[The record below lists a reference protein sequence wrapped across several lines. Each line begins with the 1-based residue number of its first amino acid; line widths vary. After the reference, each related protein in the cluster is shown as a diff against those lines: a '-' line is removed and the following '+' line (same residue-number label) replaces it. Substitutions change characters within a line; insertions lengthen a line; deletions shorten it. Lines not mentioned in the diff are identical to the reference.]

1 MYIFIVFL
9 LFLSSC
15 TPFEHSK
22 LTQQKYLTPKAM
34 DIISQPIDDFLPEPP
49 TIEND
54 EEDDLEPTVS
64 QKFYNKVS
72 ISTAKDMLLI
82 NVLAQLAESADVNII
97 VAPDIEGNI
106 SCSAKNRPFI
116 DILQDICETA
126 NLKYT
131 INNDTVKIEYD
142 SPILRTYNVQFLNI
156 QRDMKSSIATSTDI
170 FAEQLEIKGS
180 NNSSGAK
187 NDNGSS
193 SLITGNIK
201 NNFWEELSI
210 NLKQI
215 IGEEGHISVHK
226 QGGLVTVYAPQRKQ
240 NTIKKYL
247 KLLKQSVESQVL
259 IEAKILE
266 VFLSDEFQNGINWN
280 AIEGSRLQIT
290 NGAKTLSSE
299 MFSFGLHRKE
309 LDVLAGLIQKF
320 GAVKTLSNPRITV
333 LNNQAAVLKV
343 AKNEVI
349 YLPSLQKQYATNNNA
364 NNFDFIST
372 NLHTIPIGLIMTVVP
387 SIDRKTN
394 SILLDLR
401 PTISRIVER
410 KKFPFFIN
418 GTRIETGGNTATTPN
433 YVNQEIPIVDIREF
447 DSVIRLH
454 SGQVAVMGGL
464 MQEQSENGREGLP
477 RASQLDFLFGRREKS
492 TKVTELVI
500 FLKATILHRKAYH
513 TADEKL
519 YKTFANDSRPLN
531 FNDKSK
537 KQNRGLESSR
547 K

>member
-1 MYIFIVFL
+1 MRIFIAFL

-15 TPFEHSK
+15 TPFEQPK
-22 LTQQKYLTPKAM
+22 LAQQKYLTPKAI
-34 DIISQPIDDFLPEPP
+34 DIISRPIDDFLPEPP

-54 EEDDLEPTVS
+54 EEDDLEPTIS

-82 NVLAQLAESADVNII
+82 NVLAQLAESANVNII

-116 DILQDICETA
+116 DILHDICETA

-180 NNSSGAK
+180 NNNGGIK

-193 SLITGNIK
+193 SLITGTIK
-201 NNFWEELSI
+201 NDFWEELST

-215 IGEEGHISVHK
+215 IGDEGHISIHK
-226 QGGLVTVYAPQRKQ
+226 QGGLVSVYAPQCKQ
-240 NTIKKYL
+240 NTVKKYL

-266 VFLSDEFQNGINWN
+266 VSLSDEFQNGINWN
-280 AIEGSRLQIT
+280 VIEGSRLRIT
-290 NGAKTLSSE
+290 NGEKIVSSD

-349 YLPSLQKQYATNNNA
+349 YLPALQKQYANNNNS
-364 NNFDFIST
+364 NNFDFVST
-372 NLHTIPIGLIMTVVP
+372 NLHTIPIGLIMTVIP

-410 KKFPFFIN
+410 KKIPFFIN
-418 GTRIETGGNTATTPN
+418 GTRIETGNNITTTPA
-433 YVNQEIPIVDIREF
+433 YVNQEIPVVDIREF

-464 MQEQSENGREGLP
+464 MQEQSMNEREGLP

-492 TKVTELVI
+492 TNVTELVI
-500 FLKATILHRKAYH
+500 FLKATILHKKAYH

-537 KQNRGLESSR
+537 KNSN
-547 K
+547 

>member
-1 MYIFIVFL
+1 MYRFAVVL
-9 LFLSSC
+9 LFLSGC
-15 TPFEHSK
+15 APFEHSK
-22 LTQQKYLTPKAM
+22 LSQQKYLNPKAM
-34 DIISQPIDDFLPEPP
+34 ELISQPIDDFLPDPP
-49 TIEND
+49 PAEND
-54 EEDDLEPTVS
+54 EEDDLEPAIS
-64 QKFYNKVS
+64 PKFHTKVS
-72 ISTAKDMLLI
+72 ISTTKDMLLI
-82 NVLAQLAESADVNII
+82 NVLARLAESAGVNIV

-106 SCSAKNRPFI
+106 TCSAKKRQFI
-116 DILQDICETA
+116 DILQDICDTA
-126 NLKYT
+126 NLKCT

-142 SPILRTYNVQFLNI
+142 SPVLRTYNVQFLNI

-170 FAEQLEIKGS
+170 FTEQMSFENGTTNSGS
-180 NNSSGAK
+180 K

-193 SLITGNIK
+193 SLITGTIK
-201 NNFWEELSI
+201 NDFWEELSA
-210 NLKQI
+210 NLTQI
-215 IGEEGHISVHK
+215 IGEDGHIAVHK
-226 QGGLVTVYAPQRKQ
+226 QGGLVSVYAPQRKQ
-240 NTIKKYL
+240 NVVKKYL

-266 VFLSDEFQNGINWN
+266 VTLSDEFRGGINWTT
-280 AIEGSRLQIT
+280 IEGSRLQIT
-290 NGAKTLSSE
+290 NGKATMPTN

-309 LDVLAGLIQKF
+309 LDVLAGLIQRF

-349 YLPSLQKQYATNNNA
+349 YIPSLQKQYATNSNS
-364 NNFDFIST
+364 NNFDYMST

-410 KKFPFFIN
+410 KKIPFFTHGVSI
-418 GTRIETGGNTATTPN
+418 GSGGNATTPN
-433 YVNQEIPIVDIREF
+433 YVDQEIPVVDVREF

-464 MQEQSENGREGLP
+464 MQEQSMNEREGLP
-477 RASQLDFLFGRREKS
+477 RASQLDFIFGRRGKS
-492 TKVTELVI
+492 TNVTELVI
-500 FLKATILHRKAYH
+500 FLKATILHKKAYH

-537 KQNRGLESSR
+537 KNAH
-547 K
+547 